1 MSFENKVAV
10 VTGAGGGMGLQIALD
25 ILAKGGKVTGLDI
38 KQCPDQLREFEASGA
53 LLYFICDLV
62 DEAAVQ
68 AAVAQTVDTFGK
80 IDHLANVAGVLWFDR
95 DKSLLD
101 IDLDDWDL
109 IMRINL
115 KSMVHTIRAIIPHM
129 KNNGGGSI
137 VNFSSIQALRGDP
150 KPQDAYSASKGAVI
164 SLSKS
169 VAMQWGAD
177 GVRCNTILP
186 GPVLTPLQSRWDDDP
201 ETVAA
206 IANYLPVKRIGVAQ
220 NMSDACLFLLSEK
233 SSFITGVDLPV
244 DGGLSICC

>member
-25 ILAKGGKVTGLDI
+25 ILAEGGRVAGLDI
-38 KQCPDQLREFEASGA
+38 KARPEELRDFEAKGS
-53 LLYFICDLV
+53 LLYFVCDLADELAV
-62 DEAAVQ
+62 EAAV
-68 AAVAQTVDTFGK
+68 AEIVVTFEK

-115 KSMVHTIRAIIPHM
+115 KSMVHTLRFIVPHM

-150 KPQDAYSASKGAVI
+150 APQDAYSASKGAVI

-177 GVRCNTILP
+177 GIRCNTILP
-186 GPVLTPLQSRWDDDP
+186 GPVMTPLQSRWDDAP

-206 IANYLPVKRIGVAQ
+206 IANHLPVRRIGVAQ
-220 NMSDACLFLLSEK
+220 NMSDACLFLLSDK